1 MLMVFVAD
9 DTPKLLARVIS
20 IQMIREAGA
29 RELMDSLTACN
40 PKASTERV
48 GLGMNIMDPRI
59 GTRFPES
66 LKQALEKLVAD
77 WK

>member
-1 MLMVFVAD
+1 MLMAFVAD
-9 DTPKLLARVIS
+9 DTRNLLARVVAAE
-20 IQMIREAGA
+20 MIREAGA
-29 RELMDSLTACN
+29 RELMDSITAYV